1 MPFEINVKP
10 HPNQWGY
17 SVIYF
22 DENKIH
28 HEICVNENTT
38 DTEKLKIANEYL
50 YGVDKK
56 DDTGVTEHIKGYYDL
71 YPDVKPVEEE
81 GAGDG
86 K

>member
-1 MPFEINVKP
+1 MVSEINIKP
-10 HPNQWGY
+10 HPNQAGY

-50 YGVDKK
+50 HGVDKK
-56 DDTGVTEHIKGYYDL
+56 DETRKTEHIKGYYDS
-71 YPDVKPVEEE
+71 YPDVKPIEEE
-81 GAGDG
+81 GTGGG